1 VHITEIM
8 KIFMTSVPSS
18 P

>member
-1 VHITEIM
+1 M